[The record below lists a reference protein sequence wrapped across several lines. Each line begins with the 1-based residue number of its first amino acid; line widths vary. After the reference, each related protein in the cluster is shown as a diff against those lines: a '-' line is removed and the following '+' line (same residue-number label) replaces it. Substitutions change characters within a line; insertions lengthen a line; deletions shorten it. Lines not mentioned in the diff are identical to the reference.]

1 MRSFVSA
8 LVLLFAYTVPGFT
21 ETIQP
26 PADPSVRHYLTIP
39 PGGLAA
45 FMKRPVFPLPMVS
58 HHRGGP
64 MPGFP
69 ENSIEAMD
77 NALAYG
83 YGIMEVDVAQ
93 LKDGTLI
100 LMHDD
105 TLGRTTTGEGALRQK
120 NWADVSDLFLKDEN
134 GTVTTFRIPKLEA
147 VLNWAK
153 GRTVLTLDIKRGVDF
168 AKVAR
173 MVRETGAQ
181 DYAAAISYSID
192 QAKVFYRLAPDMPQS
207 IGMTSQEDIQAFDAS
222 GIPPELAI
230 AWTGTRLKEASFYK
244 ALHKRG
250 WRVIVGTLG
259 RRDTAIDV
267 QIRDKKTPLAYRDIV
282 QLGADI
288 IATDRFWAV
297 QAEIVNPNL
306 FIFSRQKLVK

>member
-1 MRSFVSA
+1 MRMLMFA
-8 LVLLFAYTVPGFT
+8 LVLLMAYTAPGT
-21 ETIQP
+21 AETIKP
-26 PADPSVRHYLTIP
+26 PADPSARHYLTIP
-39 PGGLAA
+39 PGGLSA
-45 FMKRPVFPLPMVS
+45 FLQRPAFPLPMVS

-83 YGIMEVDVAQ
+83 YGVMEVDVAQ
-93 LKDGTLI
+93 LKDGTLV

-105 TLGRTTTGEGALRQK
+105 TLGRTTNGEGALRQK
-120 NWADVSDLFLKDEN
+120 NWPDVRDLFLEDEN
-134 GTVTTFRIPKLEA
+134 GTITTFRIPKLEA

-181 DYAAAISYSID
+181 DYAAAIAYSID
-192 QAKVFYRLAPDMPQS
+192 QAKAFYRLAPDMPQS
-207 IGMTSQEDIQAFDAS
+207 IGMTSEEDIQAFDAS

-230 AWTGTRLKEASFYK
+230 AWTGTRLKDPSFYQT
-244 ALHKRG
+244 LHKRG

-267 QIRDKKTPLAYRDIV
+267 QIRDQKKPLTYRDIV
-282 QLGADI
+282 RLGADI

-297 QAEIVNPNL
+297 QADIANPNL
-306 FIFSRQKLVK
+306 FIFSQQKLAK